1 MPVMG
6 RCAQIRDNP
15 RMTAS
20 APTPGP
26 LRIATRK
33 SPLALWQTEH
43 VADRLRA
50 AHPGLVVE
58 LVPMS
63 TRGDEVLDRSLAAIG
78 GKGLFLKEL
87 ELAMLRGEADCAVHS
102 LKDVPMEL
110 EPGFALPAI
119 LARADHADAF
129 VSNRYDDLD
138 ALPQGAVVG
147 TSSLRRQAQ
156 LRARRPD
163 LVLRDLRGNVNTRL
177 AKLDAGDYD
186 AIVLACAGLQ
196 RLGFDDRIRAR
207 LDAPDWLPAPAQGAI
222 AIECRSDDIATFAL
236 FDPLN
241 DGATRACVEA
251 ERAMNRALHGSCHV
265 PVAAFATLNG
275 TRMHLEGLV
284 GSAVDGRQV
293 RASADG
299 GIDTVDALGE
309 LVARELL
316 AHGAAA
322 LIAASSEPDT
332 GPFVS

>member
-1 MPVMG
+1 
-6 RCAQIRDNP
+6 
-15 RMTAS
+15 MT
-20 APTPGP
+20 T

-43 VADRLRA
+43 VAAALRA

-58 LVPMS
+58 LVPLS

-87 ELAMLRGEADCAVHS
+87 ELAMERGEADCAVHS

-119 LARADHADAF
+119 LERADPADAF
-129 VSNRYDDLD
+129 VSNAFADLD
-138 ALPQGAVVG
+138 ALPQGARVG

-196 RLGFDDRIRAR
+196 RLGLGERIRAR
-207 LDAPDWLPAPAQGAI
+207 MAAPQWLPAPAQGAI
-222 AIECRSDDIATFAL
+222 AIESR
-236 FDPLN
+236 
-241 DGATRACVEA
+241 DGDASVHRLLQVLDHAPTRLCVEA

-265 PVAAFATLNG
+265 PVAAFAERDGERLV
-275 TRMHLEGLV
+275 LSGLV
-284 GSAVDGRQV
+284 GSVRDGHLL
-293 RASADG
+293 RAQDVGDANDPE
-299 GIDTVDALGE
+299 ALGRR
-309 LVARELL
+309 VAAMLL
-316 AHGAAA
+316 DQGAGA
-322 LIAASSEPDT
+322 LIAEESEPDT
-332 GPFVS
+332 GPFRS

>member
-1 MPVMG
+1 
-6 RCAQIRDNP
+6 
-15 RMTAS
+15 MT
-20 APTPGP
+20 T

-33 SPLALWQTEH
+33 SPLALWQSEH
-43 VADRLRA
+43 VAARLRE
-50 AHPGLVVE
+50 AHPGLEVV

-87 ELAMLRGEADCAVHS
+87 ELAMQRGEADCAVHS

-129 VSNRYDDLD
+129 VSNAFDGLD
-138 ALPQGAVVG
+138 ALRLGARVG

-163 LVLRDLRGNVNTRL
+163 LELRDLRGNVNTRL
-177 AKLDAGDYD
+177 ARLDAGDYD

-196 RLGFDDRIRAR
+196 RLGFDARIRAR

-222 AIECRSDDIATFAL
+222 AIECRDDDA
-236 FDPLN
+236 
-241 DGATRACVEA
+241 ATRALCTRLDDAPTRTCVEA

-265 PVAAFATLNG
+265 PVAAFAQLSDEG
-275 TRMHLEGLV
+275 VVLQGLV
-284 GSAVDGRQV
+284 GSARDGVLV
-293 RASADG
+293 RAEEVGRDPE
-299 GIDTVDALGE
+299 ALGLE
-309 LVARELL
+309 VAERLL
-316 AHGAAA
+316 AQGARA
-322 LIAASSEPDT
+322 LIDVAP
-332 GPFVS
+332 